1 VLLATTRHTG
11 PVTDNPEQ
19 AERAEPEPELLRRPL
34 QQIEFQAKRTQKRL
48 GRMTDAQLIGEVDTS
63 PAPAF
68 VNPMELNRR
77 LKVSIEDLT
86 TAVKAARRS
95 SDRLGWILVGL
106 TILLV
111 VLTVALVV
119 LTIKLTNGAH

>member
-1 VLLATTRHTG
+1 
-11 PVTDNPEQ
+11 
-19 AERAEPEPELLRRPL
+19 
-34 QQIEFQAKRTQKRL
+34 
-48 GRMTDAQLIGEVDTS
+48 MTDAQLIGEVDTS

-77 LKVSIEDLT
+77 LKVSIEELT

-106 TILLV
+106 TVLLV
-111 VLTVALVV
+111 FLTVAL
-119 LTIKLTNGAH
+119 LTNGAH